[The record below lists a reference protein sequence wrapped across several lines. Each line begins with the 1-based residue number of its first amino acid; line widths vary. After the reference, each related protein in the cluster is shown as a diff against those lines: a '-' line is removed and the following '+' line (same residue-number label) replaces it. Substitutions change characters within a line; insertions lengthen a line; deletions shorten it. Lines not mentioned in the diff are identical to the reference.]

1 VVQALDTSLPT
12 FLVASAIHS
21 CDWLCVCGLR
31 VVWEKKE
38 IALIDYF
45 FGSIPNDVNTCV
57 AARRPDAIAPF
68 NVGLSQ

>member
-1 VVQALDTSLPT
+1 
-12 FLVASAIHS
+12 
-21 CDWLCVCGLR
+21 VCGLR